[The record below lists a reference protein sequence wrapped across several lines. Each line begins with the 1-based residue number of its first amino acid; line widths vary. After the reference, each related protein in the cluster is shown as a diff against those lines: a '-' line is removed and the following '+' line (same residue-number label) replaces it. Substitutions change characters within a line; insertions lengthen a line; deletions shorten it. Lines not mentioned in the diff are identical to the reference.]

1 VAIVP
6 VQPPDAVQAV
16 ALLEVQVNVVVL
28 PLATLLGLA
37 LNETLGAGADT
48 VTVTD

>member
-1 VAIVP
+1 
-6 VQPPDAVQAV
+6 V
-16 ALLEVQVNVVVL
+16 ALLEVQVNVELL

-37 LNETLGAGADT
+37 LSDTLGVGADA